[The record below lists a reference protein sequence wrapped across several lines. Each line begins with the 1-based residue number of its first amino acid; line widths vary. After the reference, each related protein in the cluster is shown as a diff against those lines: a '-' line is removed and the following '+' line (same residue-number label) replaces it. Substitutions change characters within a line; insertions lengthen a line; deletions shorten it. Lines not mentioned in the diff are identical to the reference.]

1 MADNV
6 SFKVYLKDPS
16 QGELDTEVRRFVV
29 DKEVSTSLIYIKEK
43 LVSVFPVLAEKLF
56 SVSWT
61 DEDGDAITIDTDEE
75 LILALTELAG
85 PVYKL
90 TATVRGAKRFEQPP
104 QQEPAGVGANVTHHG
119 VTCDGCDKAPIV
131 GFRYK
136 CVVCDDYDLC
146 GSCEK
151 AGKHP
156 GHNMMRISSPEVIW
170 PQRLFK
176 RIHKMQEKAEQRS
189 RCRQEKQER
198 KEEREEPT
206 GNAPPPPPFFGRGR
220 GMFRGCGRGGMGGM
234 GGMGMGGPGMGGAGM
249 GGMGNMGGGMGAGRG
264 GMGGRGG
271 QWQWQWPGGAA
282 SAWAGPTF
290 EAMMQGW
297 MGEQPGAAPG
307 NAGGGGHQN
316 AHAEA
321 QASAANA
328 HASAHSAA
336 QAAAEDAH
344 TAAHAAAQ
352 AAQAAEEAFAAAGMP
367 EGSGEDYLQR
377 VGDFV
382 AAALDPLGIDV
393 QVDVETSGGQRTT
406 VKPTVKPSEADE
418 RKEDKAAA
426 ETEEAAK
433 EMSASP
439 TKERSTSLSDDEE
452 WTVLADKKPDSDA
465 VEIPIQVL
473 DKQVAPVY
481 PTLPPTEGT
490 TTSTTLTET
499 ATTQD
504 QGAAASAPPATVAV
518 HPDPRIQVA
527 LQAMMNMGFSNEGG
541 WLANLLEAKNGDIGK
556 VLDILQPVKK

>member
-1 MADNV
+1 
-6 SFKVYLKDPS
+6 
-16 QGELDTEVRRFVV
+16 
-29 DKEVSTSLIYIKEK
+29 
-43 LVSVFPVLAEKLF
+43 
-56 SVSWT
+56 
-61 DEDGDAITIDTDEE
+61 
-75 LILALTELAG
+75 
-85 PVYKL
+85 
-90 TATVRGAKRFEQPP
+90 
-104 QQEPAGVGANVTHHG
+104 
-119 VTCDGCDKAPIV
+119 
-131 GFRYK
+131 
-136 CVVCDDYDLC
+136 
-146 GSCEK
+146 
-151 AGKHP
+151 
-156 GHNMMRISSPEVIW
+156 
-170 PQRLFK
+170 
-176 RIHKMQEKAEQRS
+176 
-189 RCRQEKQER
+189 
-198 KEEREEPT
+198 
-206 GNAPPPPPFFGRGR
+206 
-220 GMFRGCGRGGMGGM
+220 M

-249 GGMGNMGGGMGAGRG
+249 GGMGNMGGGMGSRRG

-271 QWQWQWPGGAA
+271 QWNWQWPGGAA

-307 NAGGGGHQN
+307 SAGGGGGHQN

-367 EGSGEDYLQR
+367 EGSGEEYLQR

-393 QVDVETSGGQRTT
+393 QVDVETLGGQRTT
-406 VKPTVKPSEADE
+406 VKPTAKQPSEADE
-418 RKEDKAAA
+418 KKQDKAAA

-433 EMSASP
+433 EM
-439 TKERSTSLSDDEE
+439 STSLSDDEE
-452 WTVLADKKPDSDA
+452 WTVLADKKPDADA

-473 DKQVAPVY
+473 DKEVAPVY

-490 TTSTTLTET
+490 TTTLTET

-504 QGAAASAPPATVAV
+504 QGAAAAAASAPPASIAV

-527 LQAMMNMGFSNEGG
+527 LQAMMNMGFSNE
-541 WLANLLEAKNGDIGK
+541 
-556 VLDILQPVKK
+556 

>member
-1 MADNV
+1 
-6 SFKVYLKDPS
+6 
-16 QGELDTEVRRFVV
+16 
-29 DKEVSTSLIYIKEK
+29 
-43 LVSVFPVLAEKLF
+43 
-56 SVSWT
+56 
-61 DEDGDAITIDTDEE
+61 
-75 LILALTELAG
+75 
-85 PVYKL
+85 
-90 TATVRGAKRFEQPP
+90 
-104 QQEPAGVGANVTHHG
+104 
-119 VTCDGCDKAPIV
+119 
-131 GFRYK
+131 
-136 CVVCDDYDLC
+136 
-146 GSCEK
+146 
-151 AGKHP
+151 
-156 GHNMMRISSPEVIW
+156 
-170 PQRLFK
+170 
-176 RIHKMQEKAEQRS
+176 
-189 RCRQEKQER
+189 
-198 KEEREEPT
+198 
-206 GNAPPPPPFFGRGR
+206 
-220 GMFRGCGRGGMGGM
+220 M
-234 GGMGMGGPGMGGAGM
+234 GGMGMGGAGMGGAGM
-249 GGMGNMGGGMGAGRG
+249 GGMGNMGGGMGSGRG

-307 NAGGGGHQN
+307 SAGGGGSHQN

-336 QAAAEDAH
+336 QAAAEDVH

-393 QVDVETSGGQRTT
+393 QVDVETSEGQRTT
-406 VKPTVKPSEADE
+406 VKPTAKQPSEADGKKQDE
-418 RKEDKAAA
+418 AAA
-426 ETEEAAK
+426 GTEEAAK
-433 EMSASP
+433 EMSTSP
-439 TKERSTSLSDDEE
+439 TKERSASLSDDEE
-452 WTVLADKKPDSDA
+452 WTVLADKKPDNDA

-473 DKQVAPVY
+473 DKEVAPVY

-504 QGAAASAPPATVAV
+504 QGAAASAASAPPASIAV